1 YWRWSTLPD
10 LLGDTDDAV
19 RLVQVRE
26 WLAGKSWFDLHT
38 DRLGMADGLVSH
50 WSRLIDVGVGG
61 LITLFGW
68 FVPADQAELAARAV
82 WPLLLL

>member
-1 YWRWSTLPD
+1 MTAINDAAPGLRMRLGWLTQAPVAVWLALAVLVTAARELYWRWSTLPD

-38 DRLGMADGLVSH
+38 
-50 WSRLIDVGVGG
+50 
-61 LITLFGW
+61 
-68 FVPADQAELAARAV
+68 
-82 WPLLLL
+82 